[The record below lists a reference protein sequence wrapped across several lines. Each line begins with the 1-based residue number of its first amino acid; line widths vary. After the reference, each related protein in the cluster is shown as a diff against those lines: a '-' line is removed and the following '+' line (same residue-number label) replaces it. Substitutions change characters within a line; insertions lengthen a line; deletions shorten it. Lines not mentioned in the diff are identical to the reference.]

1 MTVTGSMVGPKI
13 TLYFDIVSPFS
24 YIAFHVLKTSPVF
37 SECQIEYVPVL
48 LKDLFQRCQNPPLFA
63 VKNKFSWI
71 NKERL
76 YWSNRFDVPMSISI
90 PEGFPA
96 STVDLQTALTGV
108 AIQAPEKLVTL
119 AETFF
124 SIFWAEGNTKITN
137 PEVFQPIL
145 QRELAQSKAS
155 EMTSEQSKEVLHKN
169 TGIAFNAGAFGLP
182 WIECTNSEGQT
193 EGFWGI
199 DHLGRV
205 ADFLHLDMTSDKTFK
220 VLL

>member
-1 MTVTGSMVGPKI
+1 MTGPKI

-37 SECQIEYVPVL
+37 SECQIEYVPIL
-48 LKDLFQRCQNPPLFA
+48 LRDLLQRCQNPPPIG
-63 VKNKFSWI
+63 VKNKFQWI

-76 YWSNRFDVPMSISI
+76 YWSDRFNVPMSIPI

-96 STVDLQTALTGV
+96 PTVDLQIALAGV
-108 AIQAPEKLVTL
+108 SIQAPEQLTTL
-119 AETFF
+119 TERFY

-137 PEVFQPIL
+137 QEVFQPIL
-145 QRELAQSKAS
+145 QHELPDNGVSDLIN
-155 EMTSEQSKEVLHKN
+155 EHSKEVLGKN
-169 TGIAFNAGAFGLP
+169 TEIAFNGGAFGLP
-182 WIECTNSEGQT
+182 WLVCTNSEGQT

-205 ADFLHLDMTSDKTFK
+205 ADFLHLDTSSDKAFNS
-220 VLL
+220 LL

>member
-1 MTVTGSMVGPKI
+1 
-13 TLYFDIVSPFS
+13 
-24 YIAFHVLKTSPVF
+24 
-37 SECQIEYVPVL
+37 
-48 LKDLFQRCQNPPLFA
+48 
-63 VKNKFSWI
+63 
-71 NKERL
+71 
-76 YWSNRFDVPMSISI
+76 MSISI

-155 EMTSEQSKEVLHKN
+155 EMVSQNSTLNLYLILASQNNYETSNVFLLFFLFRQVSSRRKSYTRTQESPLTLVHL
-169 TGIAFNAGAFGLP
+169 AFHGSSVRIQRAKQRDSGELT
-182 WIECTNSEGQT
+182 I
-193 EGFWGI
+193 
-199 DHLGRV
+199 
-205 ADFLHLDMTSDKTFK
+205 
-220 VLL
+220 